1 MAKTFALLRRLL
13 RECRGNVAMMFAVSL
28 FPLVFLTGMAIDYTV
43 ASDRQA
49 QLNGFADAAALSAVT
64 PTMMAQSNSAS
75 QTAAQ
80 NTFNAQAGQ
89 LSSVTYTPSQNLNV
103 SVVTN
108 ADNTRTATVS
118 YTAQYNT
125 FFSTVLGTPT
135 MNLGGSSTATGGLPP
150 NINFYLMLDDSPSMA
165 IVASSVGMQT
175 LINKTQSQVDG
186 GAKGCAFACHESNPA
201 ADNLG
206 NPGGEDNYALA
217 KNLGLTLRIDL
228 VRTAAQNLMIT
239 ASDTM
244 VNSNA
249 AYQMAIYTFDVGLNT
264 IQTLTSN
271 MTTAQTAAG
280 NVQLLEVCKNN
291 YLVCGTNNN
300 DEDTDFDQA
309 MSKVNAIMPNPG
321 SGTNANGDTPQEVL
335 FIVTD
340 GVEDAC
346 KTPTQNSYSGS
357 GCREQWYMNFING
370 PGNTY
375 DPPGGIDWCTTVKNR
390 GIRIAVLYTTYV
402 PMLAPPSGPMASG
415 YNDGWYLNFDGAGSG
430 KGIKAFDTSANDQI
444 ATSLQACASPGL
456 FHEVQNDGDISA
468 ALTALFNAA
477 VETAYLL
484 K

>member
-1 MAKTFALLRRLL
+1 MLAPIRRLL

-28 FPLVFLTGMAIDYTV
+28 FPLVFLTGMGIDYTV
-43 ASDRQA
+43 ASDRQT
-49 QLNGFADAAALSAVT
+49 QLNGFADAAVLSAVT
-64 PTMMAQSNSAS
+64 PTMMSQPTAAAQA
-75 QTAAQ
+75 AAQ
-80 NTFNAQAGQ
+80 NTFNAQAQQ
-89 LSSVTYTPSQNLNV
+89 LSQINYTPSTNVTV
-103 SVVTN
+103 SVVAN
-108 ADNTRTATVS
+108 PDNTRTATVT

-125 FFSTVLGTPT
+125 FFSGVLGTPT

-165 IVASSVGMQT
+165 IVAGSTGMQT
-175 LINKTQSQVDG
+175 LINHTQSQVDG

-228 VRTAAQNLMIT
+228 VRTAAQNLMTT
-239 ASDTM
+239 ASNTEA
-244 VNSNA
+244 NSNA
-249 AYQMAIYTFDVGLNT
+249 AYQMAIYSFDVGLNT

-271 MTTAQTAAG
+271 LATAKTSAG
-280 NVQLLEVCKNN
+280 NIQLLEVCKNN
-291 YLVCGTNNN
+291 FLVCGTNNN
-300 DEDTDFDQA
+300 DMDTDFDQA
-309 MSKVNAIMPNPG
+309 MSKIDAIMPNPG
-321 SGTNANGDTPQEVL
+321 SGTNGKGDTPQEVL
-335 FIVTD
+335 FLVTD

-346 KTPTQNSYSGS
+346 KTPTKNSYSGS

-375 DPPGGIDWCTTVKNR
+375 DPPGGNDWCTTVKNR

-402 PMLAPPSGPMASG
+402 PMLAPPNGPMASG
-415 YNDGWYLNFDGAGSG
+415 YNDGWYLNFDGAGG
-430 KGIKAFDTSANDQI
+430 GNGIKAFITSQNDQA

-468 ALTALFNAA
+468 ALADLFNAA